1 MHNSHLTPLPLYP
14 PLVHAREMTNSP
26 SPFIILTTHSTETST
41 LPMPQLSCHSP
52 LGALTISE
60 DDHKIVALDWGWG
73 RDQEETPLLITVRDR
88 LERYFDREAVDFS
101 DLPFDPYGTDYQKKI
116 WAGLLNIPY
125 GTTRY
130 YSDFASEYGG
140 SARSIGG
147 AAGANPIPILIPCHR
162 IIGRSGLGGYS
173 GMNGI
178 DDKKMLL
185 NLEQPD

>member
-1 MHNSHLTPLPLYP
+1 
-14 PLVHAREMTNSP
+14 
-26 SPFIILTTHSTETST
+26 
-41 LPMPQLSCHSP
+41 MPQLSCHSP

-101 DLPFDPYGTDYQKKI
+101 DLPFTPYGTDYQKKI

-140 SARSIGG
+140 SARSVGG

-178 DDKKMLL
+178 DDKRMLL
-185 NLEQPD
+185 TLEQPDD